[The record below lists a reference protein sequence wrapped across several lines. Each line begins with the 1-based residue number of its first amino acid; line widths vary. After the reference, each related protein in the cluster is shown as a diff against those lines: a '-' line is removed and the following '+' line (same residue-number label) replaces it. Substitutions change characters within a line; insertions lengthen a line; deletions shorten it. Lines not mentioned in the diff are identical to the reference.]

1 MYAFFLSRD
10 SDIFATERL
19 CFLSITWEQ
28 HLFILIRAFFL
39 SRDSDTFATER
50 LCFLSITWE
59 RHLSNSALRTPIN
72 CQTKGQMDGLTKM
85 QMDGQTKIQTCP
97 WFPNTRTCVSMT
109 GRKEKKPDWGLAA
122 VKPGIRSDLHDMI
135 GKGKKKTRM
144 SCKSDLRYWNA
155 DRHQPENEDR
165 AKHLA
170 KVSLD
175 VPHDVVG
182 KCVAR

>member
-85 QMDGQTKIQTCP
+85 QMDGRTKIQMCP

-109 GRKEKKPDWGLAA
+109 SRKEKKPDWGLAA
-122 VKPGIRSDLHDMI
+122 VNQGFEVTYMI
-135 GKGKKKTRM
+135 WSGRGKTKTRM
-144 SCKSDLRYWNA
+144 SCKSDLRCRNA
-155 DRHQPENEDR
+155 DRHQPENEDC
-165 AKHLA
+165 AKHSA
-170 KVSLD
+170 QVASD
-175 VPHDVVG
+175 VLHDMVG